1 MKCTKIIKAALFQ
14 NIFGRFLLFQQKF
27 VLFFISFQMFSDKNS
42 CLSNHGIREAEPSN
56 IKVGT

>member
-27 VLFFISFQMFSDKNS
+27 FISFQMFSDKNS
-42 CLSNHGIREAEPSN
+42 CLSNHGIREAAPLN
-56 IKVGT
+56 IKGGT